1 MRLIRRTA
9 TLAASLAV
17 APTLVAA
24 QDMRALELPRALQR
38 VTVTEN
44 RPKLGVTI
52 ESTSDRA
59 DTLGLRISA
68 VNKGSP
74 AEKAGLKEGDR
85 LQAVNGVSLR
95 ADRADAGEDDTTLLL
110 TRRLLRE
117 LARVKDGESVSLRV
131 WSQGQ
136 SKTLSVVP
144 STSTEATEEVT
155 GSWRE
160 VLAERAVFGMS
171 IASTG
176 TARDT
181 IGVFVESVVEDG
193 PAAKAGII
201 EGDRIA
207 AINGVSVRVARED
220 VDDDAV
226 GAARAERLA
235 REIGKLKVGESAEL
249 TVVSAGRSRT
259 VRVTAV
265 SSRDLPGGDVQSFSF
280 KLPNGESRDARI
292 YFRGPG
298 AGEMPSREL
307 PKIELRRFS
316 PRMNGEVIEI
326 PMLPRPNGPG
336 APRAPRAVIRT
347 QHTTIL

>member
-9 TLAASLAV
+9 TLAATLAA
-17 APTLVAA
+17 APSVLAA
-24 QDMRALELPRALQR
+24 QDMRVLELPRALQR
-38 VTVTEN
+38 VTVFEN
-44 RPKLGVTI
+44 RPRLGVTL

-59 DTLGLRISA
+59 DTLGLRIAS

-74 AEKAGLKEGDR
+74 AEKAGIKEGDR

-110 TRRLLRE
+110 TRRLQRE

-144 STSTEATEEVT
+144 SLITEET
-155 GSWRE
+155 EEARASWPG
-160 VLAERAVFGMS
+160 VLGERAVFGMS

-265 SSRDLPGGDVQSFSF
+265 SSRELPGGEMQTFSF
-280 KLPNGESRDARI
+280 KMPNI
-292 YFRGPG
+292 
-298 AGEMPSREL
+298 EM
-307 PKIELRRFS
+307 RRFS
-316 PRMNGEVIEI
+316 PQMNGDVIEI
-326 PMLPRPNGPG
+326 PMLRGLERPSV
-336 APRAPRAVIRT
+336 PRAPRAVIRT
-347 QHTTIL
+347 QRTTIL

>member
-9 TLAASLAV
+9 TLAAALAAPSL
-17 APTLVAA
+17 LAA
-24 QDMRALELPRALQR
+24 QEMRVLELPRAFQR
-38 VTVTEN
+38 VAVSEN
-44 RPKLGVTI
+44 RPRLGVTI
-52 ESTSDRA
+52 ESISDRA
-59 DTLGLRISA
+59 DTLGLRIAS

-95 ADRADAGEDDTTLLL
+95 ADRADAGEDDTTPLL
-110 TRRLLRE
+110 TRRLQRE

-131 WSQGQ
+131 WSRGQ

-144 STSTEATEEVT
+144 STSTGESDVAS
-155 GSWRE
+155 GSWRA
-160 VLAERAVFGMS
+160 VPTERAVFGMS

-181 IGVFVESVVEDG
+181 IGVFVQSVVEDG
-193 PAAKAGII
+193 PAANAGII

-220 VDDDAV
+220 VEDDEA
-226 GAARAERLA
+226 GSARAERLA

-249 TVVSAGRSRT
+249 TVVGAGRSRT

-265 SSRDLPGGDVQSFSF
+265 SSRELPGGEMQAFSF
-280 KLPNGESRDARI
+280 E
-292 YFRGPG
+292 
-298 AGEMPSREL
+298 
-307 PKIELRRFS
+307 
-316 PRMNGEVIEI
+316 
-326 PMLPRPNGPG
+326 MLPRVP

-347 QHTTIL
+347 QRPTIL

>member
-9 TLAASLAV
+9 TLAATLAA
-17 APTLVAA
+17 APTLLAA
-24 QDMRALELPRALQR
+24 QDMRVLELPRALQR
-38 VTVTEN
+38 VTVSEN
-44 RPKLGVTI
+44 RPRLGVTI

-59 DTLGLRISA
+59 DTLGLRISS

-85 LQAVNGVSLR
+85 LQAVNGVTLR

-110 TRRLLRE
+110 TRRLLRA
-117 LARVKDGESVSLRV
+117 LDRVKDGEAVSLRV

-144 STSTEATEEVT
+144 STSAAESEEAS

-160 VLAERAVFGMS
+160 VLTDRAVFGMS

-220 VDDDAV
+220 VEDDAV
-226 GAARAERLA
+226 GSARAERLA

-265 SSRDLPGGDVQSFSF
+265 SSRELPGGDMQAFS
-280 KLPNGESRDARI
+280 LTMPNI
-292 YFRGPG
+292 
-298 AGEMPSREL
+298 EM
-307 PKIELRRFS
+307 RRFS
-316 PRMNGEVIEI
+316 PQMNGEVIEL
-326 PMLPRPNGPG
+326 PTLPRVQAPR

-347 QHTTIL
+347 QRPTIL